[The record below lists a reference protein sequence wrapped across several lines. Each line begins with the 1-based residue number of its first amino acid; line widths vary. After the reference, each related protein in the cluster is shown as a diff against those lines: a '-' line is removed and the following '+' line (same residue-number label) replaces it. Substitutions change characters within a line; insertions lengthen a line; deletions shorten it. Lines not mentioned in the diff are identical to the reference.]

1 MTTAPT
7 VYPALSYRDA
17 PAAIEWLKDAFGL
30 KEMMVVPGENGTV
43 VHAEMSIGEG
53 VIMLGSARAELGW
66 SSPLDLP
73 AVNQSVYVVISNPD
87 QHYEHA
93 KSAGAEITI
102 ELKTTDYGSRGYS
115 AKDIEG
121 HHWSFGTY
129 QPAANGS

>member
-17 PAAIEWLKDAFGL
+17 PAAIEWLKEAFGL
-30 KEMMVVPGENGTV
+30 KEMMVVPGENGSV
-43 VHAEMSIGEG
+43 AHAEMSIGNG
-53 VIMLGSARAELGW
+53 VIMLGSAKPEFGW

-73 AVNQSVYVVISNPD
+73 AVNQSVYVVVDDPD
-87 QHYEHA
+87 GHYARA
-93 KSAGAEITI
+93 KSAGAEITR
-102 ELKTTDYGSRGYS
+102 ELETTDYGSRGYS

-129 QPAANGS
+129 QPSANGS